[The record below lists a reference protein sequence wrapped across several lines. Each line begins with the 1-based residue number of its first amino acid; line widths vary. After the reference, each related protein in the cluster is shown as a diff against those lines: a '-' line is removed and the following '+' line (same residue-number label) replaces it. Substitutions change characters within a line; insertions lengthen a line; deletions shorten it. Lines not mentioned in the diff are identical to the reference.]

1 MIRIIHRE
9 RFPDTER
16 GEGGGERGERG
27 EGRGREERGGGKREG
42 EGREKWKKMQGNQRC
57 SSNYFISYP
66 ILALDARIM
75 AFMTSSRCCVRN
87 MCCKCEG

>member
-1 MIRIIHRE
+1 MGRRE
-9 RFPDTER
+9 R
-16 GEGGGERGERG
+16 EGGQVKRG
-27 EGRGREERGGGKREG
+27 EGRGKEEKGGGKREG
-42 EGREKWKKMQGNQRC
+42 EGREKWKKMQGSQTGGGC

-87 MCCKCEG
+87 MCYKCEG